1 MNGGRGYKEFRLAP
15 FFLPPPL
22 PLFYFHFEKIFGRV
36 VVYRVGQNT
45 CVVVVVGRRSSIS
58 HDPYV
63 TITSSY

>member
-1 MNGGRGYKEFRLAP
+1 MNGGGIQRVPTRPLFSR
-15 FFLPPPL
+15 PP

-36 VVYRVGQNT
+36 FVYRVGQNT